1 VLHPQIFKANDI
13 RGIVGTQWD
22 AAGAWALGRA
32 FADLAGSQAV
42 VVGRDMRLTSPELG
56 AAVIAGLTQGGVDV
70 LDIGLSSTDGVWF
83 AAGSL
88 GLAGI
93 QVTSSH
99 NPSSYNGLKLCQ
111 AGAQPVTGQFLAQL
125 ARLGSAIDAGQVA
138 LAPAETPG
146 QVEARD
152 LVGQYAAC
160 LLALVDLT
168 GLRHLTVVVDAGN
181 GMAGLTS
188 QAVLSQLDVDL
199 VGLYLEL
206 DGTFPHHQP
215 NPLEAHNLVDAQ
227 RAVVAHG
234 ADLGLVFDGDA
245 DRVFVIDERGQVVAP
260 SAIGALIAVRQ
271 LADQPGATIVVNT
284 VTSAA
289 VGQIVAE
296 HGGTTVRSKV
306 GHTYMKAAMAA
317 HDAVFGAEHS
327 AHYYFRDFFG
337 ADCGMLAALHVM
349 AALASQDKPLS
360 QVVRAYTRYAAS
372 GEINSAVADQA
383 AALRRVVDRLGDQG
397 AVDHTDGVKI
407 VGPHWWVSLRGSNT
421 EPLLRLNVEARDE
434 TVMAQLRDTVLRLV
448 MEG

>member
-13 RGIVGTQWD
+13 RGIVGAQWD
-22 AAGAWALGRA
+22 GDGAWALGRA
-32 FADLAGSQAV
+32 YAELAGPGRV
-42 VVGRDMRLTSPELG
+42 VVGRDMRVTSPELTARLIG
-56 AAVIAGLTQGGVDV
+56 GLTQGGVDV
-70 LDIGLSSTDGVWF
+70 LDIGLSSTDGVWY
-83 AAGSL
+83 ASGSL

-111 AGAQPVTGQFLAQL
+111 PGAQPVTGQFLADL
-125 ARLGSAIDAGQVA
+125 ARLGSAIDVGQF
-138 LAPAETPG
+138 APRPADQPG
-146 QVEARD
+146 QVDRHD
-152 LVGQYAAC
+152 LVGQYAAY
-160 LLALVDLT
+160 LLGLVDLT
-168 GLRHLTVVVDAGN
+168 GLRRLTVVVDAGN
-181 GMAGLTS
+181 GMGGLTS
-188 QAVLSQLDVDL
+188 QAVLSQLNVAV

-215 NPLEAHNLVDAQ
+215 NPLEPQNLVDAQ

-260 SAIGALIAVRQ
+260 SAIGALIAVRE
-271 LADQPGATIVVNT
+271 LGDYPGATIVVNT

-289 VGQIVAE
+289 VDQIVAE
-296 HGGTTVRSKV
+296 QGGRTVRSKV

-327 AHYYFRDFFG
+327 AHYYFRSFFG

-349 AALASQDKPLS
+349 AALAGQDQPLS
-360 QVVRAYTRYAAS
+360 ALVRAYTRYAAS
-372 GEINSAVADQA
+372 GEINSVVADQA
-383 AALRRVVDRLGDQG
+383 QAMRRVVDQLGAE
-397 AVDHTDGVKI
+397 AVVDDADGVKI
-407 VGPHWWVSLRGSNT
+407 DGVDWWVSLRGSNT
-421 EPLLRLNVEARDE
+421 EPLLRLNVEARDPA
-434 TVMAQLRDTVLRLV
+434 VMAQLRDTVLRLV